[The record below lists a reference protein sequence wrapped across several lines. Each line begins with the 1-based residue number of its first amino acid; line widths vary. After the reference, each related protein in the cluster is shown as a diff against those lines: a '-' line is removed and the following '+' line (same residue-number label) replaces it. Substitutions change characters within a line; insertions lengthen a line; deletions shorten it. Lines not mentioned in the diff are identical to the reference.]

1 MRLWCSLTVLAIGCS
16 DGKVGVF
23 ANGGSPSKV
32 GADIAAWSSCAAQPM
47 ESTGSDALVQTVPPP
62 FGKNVSP
69 VSPIVGFLGAG
80 VGLGVLDL
88 DEARVFA
95 GDDEVFFSARTLAG
109 ETGNAFGL
117 FPDQPLPTQT
127 AIRIEML
134 VDGDP
139 VTWTFHT
146 GGYEIGDIEYPNFGF
161 EVEIPESFDDCQDE
175 LFTHTFYG
183 FGDLMIT
190 SEAAGPAEP
199 AEGDQHLLMSTGEV
213 LAGAAV
219 GSTSSFISSHF
230 VQTGGADILG
240 LKTRFFAEPE
250 EELVGREDLLL
261 LVLQGEFGTRL
272 IELGGAS
279 EARDGPET
287 SFPGLLSAR
296 GGEEQSHT
304 IHNIA
309 ELGDSIV
316 LSLYLTDMGDP
327 SGASA
332 VAVDD
337 IQLK

>member
-1 MRLWCSLTVLAIGCS
+1 MRLQCALIFLALGCT

-23 ANGGSPSKV
+23 ANGGSPSEI
-32 GADIAAWSSCAAQPM
+32 GADIAAWSSCVAQPV
-47 ESTGSDALVQTVPPP
+47 ESTGSDDLVQTVPPP

-88 DEARVFA
+88 DEAEVYA
-95 GDDEVFFSARTLAG
+95 DDEEVFFSARTLDGA
-109 ETGNAFGL
+109 TGNAFGL

-127 AIRIEML
+127 AIRVKMP
-134 VDGDP
+134 VDGDS

-161 EVEIPESFDDCQDE
+161 EAEIPESFDDCQDE

-183 FGDLMIT
+183 FGDLVIT
-190 SEAAGPAEP
+190 TEAAGPAEP

-230 VQTGGADILG
+230 VQTEGADILE
-240 LKTRFFAEPE
+240 LKTRFFAEAE
-250 EELVGREDLLL
+250 EDLLGREDLLM

-272 IELGGAS
+272 IELSDAS

-287 SFPGLLSAR
+287 SFPGLMSAR
-296 GGEEQSHT
+296 GGEEQLHT
-304 IHNIA
+304 VHNIA
-309 ELGDSIV
+309 ELGESIV

-327 SGASA
+327 NGASA

-337 IQLK
+337 IQMK

>member
-1 MRLWCSLTVLAIGCS
+1 M
-16 DGKVGVF
+16 
-23 ANGGSPSKV
+23 P
-32 GADIAAWSSCAAQPM
+32 
-47 ESTGSDALVQTVPPP
+47 
-62 FGKNVSP
+62 
-69 VSPIVGFLGAG
+69 
-80 VGLGVLDL
+80 
-88 DEARVFA
+88 
-95 GDDEVFFSARTLAG
+95 
-109 ETGNAFGL
+109 
-117 FPDQPLPTQT
+117 
-127 AIRIEML
+127 

-199 AEGDQHLLMSTGEV
+199 AEGNQHLLMSTGEV

-240 LKTRFFAEPE
+240 LKTRFFAEAE
-250 EELVGREDLLL
+250 EELVGREDLLM